1 MRQGTSGFERED
13 ALVCAD
19 VLGGF
24 GVSSD
29 HVRERVADAAGG
41 DAVDD
46 LETAIQ
52 YALADPEH
60 PTAFVRRTVAA
71 AARGVDSPA
80 RFWTTAPDTQLGDV
94 FAAIDWTFDVK
105 SANGRSLSVED
116 AQPYRLRVADA
127 DGRTRSCEFSFP
139 DTPLGDDNY
148 PALVH
153 AINEE
158 LLYGLDCR
166 FVQLSDGTDRWRF
179 ALVETDEYDR
189 LVDRFG
195 ERVTAFDRPLLAAD
209 QPAAYVPDEDTTA
222 ADDAAGT
229 ESAAREDAVGRTTG
243 GVPVPG
249 WARESRDRSWRGR
262 RLTADAFDADHV
274 GGLDHFDDRGDPAD
288 ASADAEADSRS
299 GRADARGDA
308 DSDAGDDAADAA
320 AAIEFVDDPSG
331 ASDAVGSVADADGRA
346 GDESASSTGVAG
358 VDSDGRTVVRD
369 AESGPLN
376 GETTVREAESSAP
389 DAAPAST
396 NDGASGRSDDDDL
409 DGWSIGGSVDAT
421 TRSSASTN
429 DATAS
434 PSPDGKGAAPSPNG
448 STSSPD
454 GAASGSDG
462 SASSGTASGGL
473 STSGFTWSEEDADAT
488 TGSAAAT
495 GDGSAS
501 ETDSRGSEAN
511 VDDGFFSSD
520 AAASFDAGSTTSRVE
535 RDSFGVDAGEQ
546 TEDDRFAAVGAALAA
561 PAGISCA
568 GLLDDDEFLPHLPRA
583 EPEETRLSFDEEFDP
598 TADPADERETDDGF
612 VWVNESQGLDENR
625 TSASD

>member
-29 HVRERVADAAGG
+29 HVRERVADAAAG

-52 YALADPEH
+52 RALADPEH

-71 AARGVDSPA
+71 APRGVDSPA
-80 RFWTTAPDTQLGDV
+80 RFWTTAPETQLGDV

-116 AQPYRLRVADA
+116 AQPYRLRVEDA

-166 FVQLSDGTDRWRF
+166 FLQLSDGTDRWRF

-209 QPAAYVPDEDTTA
+209 QPAAYAPGSDATGGESRSTSDGGGR
-222 ADDAAGT
+222 AAG
-229 ESAAREDAVGRTTG
+229 D
-243 GVPVPG
+243 VPVPA

-274 GGLDHFDDRGDPAD
+274 GGLDHLDDGGDPAD
-288 ASADAEADSRS
+288 ANANADADSRS
-299 GRADARGDA
+299 GSAAARGDA
-308 DSDAGDDAADAA
+308 DPDAGDDAADAA
-320 AAIEFVDDPSG
+320 AAIEFVDDPPA
-331 ASDAVGSVADADGRA
+331 ASDAVGSVADADGTE
-346 GDESASSTGVAG
+346 GDEGAEAGVAS

-369 AESGPLN
+369 AESGVLG
-376 GETTVREAESSAP
+376 GEAAVRDAEADTPPVDATSA
-389 DAAPAST
+389 D
-396 NDGASGRSDDDDL
+396 DGAGRTSHDEDL

-429 DATAS
+429 DAAAS
-434 PSPDGKGAAPSPNG
+434 PSADGKREA
-448 STSSPD
+448 SSPD
-454 GAASGSDG
+454 GAASGSDE
-462 SASSGTASGGL
+462 SPSSGTASGGL
-473 STSGFTWSEEDADAT
+473 STSGFTWGDDDADAT

-495 GDGSAS
+495 EAGSAS
-501 ETDSRGSEAN
+501 ESDSRESEADA
-511 VDDGFFSSD
+511 DDGFFSAD
-520 AAASFDAGSTTSRVE
+520 AAASFDAGAKTSRVE

-546 TEDDRFAAVGAALAA
+546 TEDDQFAAVGAALAA

-568 GLLDDDEFLPHLPRA
+568 GLLDDDEFLPHLPRS

>member
-1 MRQGTSGFERED
+1 MRRGTPGFERED

-29 HVRERVADAAGG
+29 HVSERVADAADAADG
-41 DAVDD
+41 DRVDD

-52 YALADPEH
+52 RALADPEH
-60 PTAFVRRTVAA
+60 PTAFLRRTVSAA
-71 AARGVDSPA
+71 PRGVDSPA
-80 RFWTTAPDTQLGDV
+80 RFWTTAPETQLGDV

-105 SANGRSLSVED
+105 NANGRSLSVAD
-116 AQPYRLRVADA
+116 AQPYRLRVEDA

-195 ERVTAFDRPLLAAD
+195 GRVTAFDRPLLAAD
-209 QPAAYVPDEDTTA
+209 QPAAYVPDGDATA
-222 ADDAAGT
+222 ADDAVGT
-229 ESAAREDAVGRTTG
+229 ESAGRGDAVGRTAG

-249 WARESRDRSWRGR
+249 WARESRGRSWRGR
-262 RLTADAFDADHV
+262 RLTADAFDADDV
-274 GGLDHFDDRGDPAD
+274 GGLDHLD
-288 ASADAEADSRS
+288 
-299 GRADARGDA
+299 DA
-308 DSDAGDDAADAA
+308 DERDRDGDAGDAGGRGADGDAGGDDDAGDAADAA
-320 AAIEFVDDPSG
+320 AVIEFVDASATDSSDDVG
-331 ASDAVGSVADADGRA
+331 APPDADGGERDPGPSTNDASGTNAA
-346 GDESASSTGVAG
+346 GW
-358 VDSDGRTVVRD
+358 TVVRD
-369 AESGPLN
+369 AEAN
-376 GETTVREAESSAP
+376 GQGAGSRSDAE
-389 DAAPAST
+389 DAAGT
-396 NDGASGRSDDDDL
+396 TDDDL

-421 TRSSASTN
+421 TRSPASTA
-429 DATAS
+429 DATSSVDADAS
-434 PSPDGKGAAPSPNG
+434 GRESDAS
-448 STSSPD
+448 
-454 GAASGSDG
+454 ASGSDG
-462 SASSGTASGGL
+462 SASSTGGADDGL
-473 STSGFTWSEEDADAT
+473 SASGFTWGDENADAT
-488 TGSAAAT
+488 TGGADAT
-495 GDGSAS
+495 GNDGGGAGDAASAN
-501 ETDSRGSEAN
+501 D
-511 VDDGFFSSD
+511 DDGFFSAD
-520 AAASFDAGSTTSRVE
+520 AAASFDAGAKTSRVE
-535 RDSFGVDAGEQ
+535 GDSFGVDAGEQ

-583 EPEETRLSFDEEFDP
+583 EPEETRLEFDDEFDP
-598 TADPADERETDDGF
+598 TADHADERETDDGF
-612 VWVNESQGLDENR
+612 VWVNESSSVDEDR

>member
-1 MRQGTSGFERED
+1 MRQGTSGFERGD

-29 HVRERVADAAGG
+29 HVRERVADG
-41 DAVDD
+41 DGVDD

-52 YALADPEH
+52 RALADPEH

-71 AARGVDSPA
+71 APRGVDSPA
-80 RFWTTAPDTQLGDV
+80 RFWTTAPETQLGDV

-105 SANGRSLSVED
+105 NANGRSLSVAD
-116 AQPYRLRVADA
+116 AQPYRLRVEDA

-153 AINEE
+153 AINEH

-179 ALVETDEYDR
+179 ALVATDEYDR

-209 QPAAYVPDEDTTA
+209 QPAAYVPDGDAPA
-222 ADDAAGT
+222 ADDGVGT
-229 ESAAREDAVGRTTG
+229 DSGTTDDAVGRTEG

-249 WARESRDRSWRGR
+249 WARESRERSWRGR

-274 GGLDHFDDRGDPAD
+274 GGLDHLDDGD
-288 ASADAEADSRS
+288 ADAESRD
-299 GRADARGDA
+299 G
-308 DSDAGDDAADAA
+308 AADAA
-320 AAIEFVDDPSG
+320 AAIEFVDDS
-331 ASDAVGSVADADGRA
+331 ASDSSDTVGSAAALDSAEDDEDA
-346 GDESASSTGVAG
+346 STSDAAG
-358 VDSDGRTVVRD
+358 VDPDERTMVRD
-369 AESGPLN
+369 AEA
-376 GETTVREAESSAP
+376 TVRDAEASVRDGEASVP
-389 DAAPAST
+389 DAGERST
-396 NDGASGRSDDDDL
+396 GADASGTSDDDL

-421 TRSSASTN
+421 TRSPGSTEDATSSVDADASALESDASTSGP
-429 DATAS
+429 DA
-434 PSPDGKGAAPSPNG
+434 
-448 STSSPD
+448 STSRTGGADD
-454 GAASGSDG
+454 GV
-462 SASSGTASGGL
+462 SA
-473 STSGFTWSEEDADAT
+473 SGFTWGDERSDAT
-488 TGSAAAT
+488 TDGVDAT
-495 GDGSAS
+495 GNDDSGASDAASAS
-501 ETDSRGSEAN
+501 DGDGE
-511 VDDGFFSSD
+511 DGFFSAD
-520 AAASFDAGSTTSRVE
+520 AAASFDAGAKTSRVE
-535 RDSFGVDAGEQ
+535 GDSFGVDAGEQ

-583 EPEETRLSFDEEFDP
+583 EPEETRLEFDDEFDP
-598 TADPADERETDDGF
+598 TADPADQRETDDGF
-612 VWVNESQGLDENR
+612 VWVNESSTLDEDR